1 MKRRTFILALS
12 VITIIAS
19 LLAAL
24 SVNMFMG
31 DVANYETGL
40 ENMTLLATLPAVFM
54 TFIAITL
61 FLYVVR
67 LYQRP
72 KCFKHHTKVYA
83 IILLSLSTIGMVTTI
98 LCGTLLYHSFT
109 KPYPF
114 NGYLIIFL
122 VLFLL
127 IDGGISYLWI
137 KLSNMPEDEEKYKV
151 KVGHV
156 FKTIGLVLFALL
168 AFNRFGMFLGAPA
181 YIYWRSFYMTFPFY
195 LYLLLGVFLGAIR
208 VLDIL
213 GVLSKKTNLILT
225 IVALSLNVVLFA
237 VIAILG
243 KADSSFISAVSPA
256 MPLERLMSKPI
267 ELVIHFV
274 VYLGVGTT
282 LLVKALKKKI
292 EN

>member
-1 MKRRTFILALS
+1 M
-12 VITIIAS
+12 
-19 LLAAL
+19 
-24 SVNMFMG
+24 
-31 DVANYETGL
+31 
-40 ENMTLLATLPAVFM
+40 
-54 TFIAITL
+54 
-61 FLYVVR
+61 
-67 LYQRP
+67 
-72 KCFKHHTKVYA
+72 
-83 IILLSLSTIGMVTTI
+83 
-98 LCGTLLYHSFT
+98 
-109 KPYPF
+109 
-114 NGYLIIFL
+114 FL
-122 VLFLL
+122 VLFVL
-127 IDGGISYLWI
+127 IDGGITYLWI
-137 KLSNMPEDEEKYKV
+137 KLSKMPEDEEKYKV